1 MERRNFIKAAV
12 GLAAAGYLPVFAGA
26 DEAVAVAQPFAPS
39 PEQGWRVFELVAKL
53 ELENASGATQVWIPL
68 PSVYAAEWIKPM
80 GNLWQGNA
88 TEMQAKADPTYQAQ
102 MLHAVWD
109 GKQTDKPMLEVVSRF
124 AVRDRAVDLGK
135 PGDVPD
141 LGADERKLFTS
152 PTRLLP
158 TDGIVLETANK
169 IVAGK
174 TTDVDKARA
183 IYEWIVEN
191 TVRDPK
197 TEGCGIGDIKF
208 MLESGNLKG
217 KCADLNALYVGLARA
232 AGLPA
237 RDVYGI
243 RVADS
248 RFGYKSIGKSGNVSK
263 GQHCRAEVFLSGFG
277 WVPVDPADVRKVIL
291 EENKDQQLTLDDPKV
306 KAVREKLFGAW
317 ETNWLAYNVAHDI
330 QLPGSSGDPVTFLMY
345 PQGETGGKRLNSI
358 KPDEFKYELTSRE
371 VISSQVAA
379 TA

>member
-12 GLAAAGYLPVFAGA
+12 GLVAAGYLPVFAGA

-53 ELENASGATQVWIPL
+53 GLENASGATQVWIPL

-88 TEMQAKADPTYQAQ
+88 VEMQVKADPTYQAQ